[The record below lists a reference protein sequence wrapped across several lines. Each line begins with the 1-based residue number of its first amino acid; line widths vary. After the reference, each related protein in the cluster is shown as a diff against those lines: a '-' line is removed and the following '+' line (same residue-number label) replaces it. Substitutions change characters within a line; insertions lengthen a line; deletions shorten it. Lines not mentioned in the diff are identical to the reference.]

1 MRDGQLVRPAQ
12 DCSQSYGWR
21 LVFNRIEALS
31 RSDYREK
38 PVSVIEPAQESG
50 NLRTHSYGSD
60 GTYEVLDGF
69 RMRPRL
75 SLAGILRAGS
85 RPRWFH
91 VDLESPE
98 RERSILHS

>member
-12 DCSQSYGWR
+12 DCSRSYGWR

-31 RSDYREK
+31 RSEYRER

-75 SLAGILRAGS
+75 SLAGMPRAPV
-85 RPRWFH
+85 RPCWFH
-91 VDLESPE
+91 VDLESPG